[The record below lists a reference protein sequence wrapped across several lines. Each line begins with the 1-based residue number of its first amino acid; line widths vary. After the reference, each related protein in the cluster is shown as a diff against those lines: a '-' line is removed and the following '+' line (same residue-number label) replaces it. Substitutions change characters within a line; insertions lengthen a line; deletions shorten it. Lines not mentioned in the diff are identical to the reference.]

1 MSELSLK
8 ILGSVSPYPKDN
20 KNCPG
25 YLIKYDN
32 QNILF
37 DCGNGCTRLLN
48 MQEDLKKLKIF
59 ITHLHPDH
67 IGDLTSLLQVIRV
80 YKRHGID
87 LGNIELYMP
96 EMLEDVYDYESDED
110 GWYKYSVGKKPSPEY
125 AYLKRYAK
133 YAGVEPNKLKSK
145 MEINNGLVEVKG
157 TIHDIE
163 SYALKLTT
171 PNGII
176 SYSGDTGEAIFH
188 ESEEFLF
195 LYKFV
200 EDSDIFICE
209 STFLK
214 SDGTKTGGHLYASE
228 AAEIAKKAYVRK
240 LILTHF
246 WPETDKSLYVAEAK
260 EIFDNVEAA
269 EEGKQYILRR

>member
-1 MSELSLK
+1 MSDLSLK
-8 ILGSVSPYPKDN
+8 ILGSVSPYCKDD

-48 MQEDLKKLKIF
+48 MQEDLKDLKIF

-80 YKRHGID
+80 YKRHGIG
-87 LGNIELYMP
+87 LGNVELYMP
-96 EMLEDVYDYESDED
+96 EMFEDVYDYESDEG
-110 GWYKYSVGKKPSPEY
+110 GWIKYAVGKKHSPEY
-125 AYLKRYAK
+125 SYIKRYAN
-133 YAGVEPNKLKSK
+133 YAGVELKK
-145 MEINNGLVEVKG
+145 IERRMEINNGVVEAKG

-171 PNGII
+171 PNGVI
-176 SYSGDTGEAIFH
+176 SYSGDTSEAIFH

-214 SDGTKTGGHLYASE
+214 SEAKQGTCHLYASE
-228 AAEIAKKAYVRK
+228 AADIAKRAFVRK

-246 WPETDKSLYVAEAK
+246 WPGTDKSLYVAEAK
-260 EIFDNVEAA
+260 KVFDNVEAA
-269 EEGKQYILRR
+269 EEGKQYIIKR